1 MPSTG
6 TAWRSTVPG
15 RRDLERL
22 RAELDADQTV
32 LADLLEQNRRAV
44 GRVEAGARDT
54 LDYAALGYTIH
65 NLYSLLENYAL
76 RIAKT
81 FENQLEST
89 SWHSDLVRRMTLEI
103 RGVRPA
109 VWDRSLAR
117 HVDELRRFRHAFRHI
132 YDTPLDPDKLAIA
145 QKHVQPAIEGVQ
157 TTHAVFLEK
166 LDLLVEQIE
175 EP

>member
-1 MPSTG
+1 M
-6 TAWRSTVPG
+6 PG

-109 VWDRSLAR
+109 V
-117 HVDELRRFRHAFRHI
+117 
-132 YDTPLDPDKLAIA
+132 
-145 QKHVQPAIEGVQ
+145 
-157 TTHAVFLEK
+157 
-166 LDLLVEQIE
+166 
-175 EP
+175 